1 MLEVK
6 NLVCGYNNKFILK
19 NINFELKNKEILG
32 IIGPNGSGK
41 TTLLRAISKIIK
53 QQAGQIIFEGKDIK
67 KTGLNELAKKMAVV
81 MQFSV
86 ASESYFNMTAEEIV
100 QLGRTPFHS
109 RLQFSETKQDEKI
122 VEHAM
127 LLTETFNLRNRP
139 ILELSGGERQLVF
152 IARAIVQQPKLL
164 VLDEP
169 TAHLD
174 IAHQIRILDL
184 TKKLNTDFGLTV
196 MVVLHDLNL
205 ASEYCD
211 RIMLLNN
218 GNIRKIGIPSEVLT
232 YQIIEDVYKT
242 VVVVEK
248 NPISKK
254 PYIILVSEA
263 DRTGNP
269 VIDLRKIE
277 G

>member
-269 VIDLRKIE
+269 VIDLRYTE

>member
-6 NLVCGYNNKFILK
+6 NLVCGYNNKFVLK
-19 NINFELKNKEILG
+19 DINFELKNKEILG

-53 QQAGQIIFEGKDIK
+53 PQAGQIIFEGKDIK

-81 MQFSV
+81 TQF
-86 ASESYFNMTAEEIV
+86 SESYFNMTAEEIV

-109 RLQFSETKQDEKI
+109 RLQFLETGQDEKI
-122 VEHAM
+122 VEQAM
-127 LLTETFNLRNRP
+127 LLTETFNLKNRP

-152 IARAIVQQPKLL
+152 IARAIVQQPELL

-196 MVVLHDLNL
+196 MMVLHDLNL

-218 GNIRKIGIPSEVLT
+218 GNMHKIGTPSEVLT
-232 YQIIEDVYKT
+232 YQIIEEVYKT

-248 NPISKK
+248 NPISQK
-254 PYIILVSEA
+254 PYVLLVKDT

-269 VIDLRKIE
+269 VIDLRYTE